1 MIEVI
6 YKEEKREGKGN
17 ECLFRLPK
25 NIRQIGLL
33 SEHYKIYMEDYV
45 NTFLKKL
52 SDEAVSEAR
61 AALLLG
67 QVNFL
72 DGVTYVFI
80 RCALLVEEKMS
91 LDNIPF
97 TEKTWVHLNENMEK
111 YFPDQDVV
119 GWFYSAAGLAM
130 EVENML
136 YKIHLTHFGGGS
148 KVLFLMEAQE
158 KEEAFFRY
166 ENGQMYR
173 QPGYYVYYERNPLM
187 QAYMIAQNEN
197 QSLESKDEVQD
208 KAVKDFR
215 KIILGKR
222 EEEEEEEKE
231 ASSGGWFTFAA
242 SAALAIAVLAVGSN
256 FLGSYQKMQ
265 SARQQV
271 QEVSA
276 QIESKRREPN
286 QTPSVLTATPIPDS
300 TSVPEETP
308 GITQALTT
316 VTPLPENSLMDQVEQ
331 ETATDRT
338 LRTYEIQDGDT
349 LNNICMEIYGDMD
362 MVDRVCEI
370 NNISEPETI
379 YPGQIIVLP

>member
-6 YKEEKREGKGN
+6 YKEEKKEGRGN

-52 SDEAVSEAR
+52 SDEAVLGAR

-80 RCALLVEEKMS
+80 RCALLIEEKMS
-91 LDNIPF
+91 LENISF

-119 GWFYSAAGLAM
+119 GWFYSESGLAM

-173 QPGYYVYYERNPLM
+173 QPGYYIYYERNPLM

-215 KIILGKR
+215 KIILGKKEEDS
-222 EEEEEEEKE
+222 EEEE

-265 SARQQV
+265 SARQQA

-276 QIESKRREPN
+276 QIESRRTTPT
-286 QTPSVLTATPIPDS
+286 QTPSALTITPMPS
-300 TSVPEETP
+300 ASSVPEETP
-308 GITQALTT
+308 RLTQALAT
-316 VTPLPENSLMDQVEQ
+316 VSPSLDNSLMQEVEQ
-331 ETATDRT
+331 ETASDKT
-338 LRTYEIQDGDT
+338 LKTYEIQDGDT
-349 LNNICMEIYGDMD
+349 LNNICMELYGDMD
-362 MVDRVCEI
+362 MVERICEI